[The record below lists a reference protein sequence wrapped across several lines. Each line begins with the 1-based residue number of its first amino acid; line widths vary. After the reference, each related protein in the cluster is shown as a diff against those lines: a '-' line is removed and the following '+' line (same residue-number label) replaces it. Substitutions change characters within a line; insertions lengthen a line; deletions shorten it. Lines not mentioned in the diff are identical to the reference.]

1 MDLPMLGYLFRSSHV
16 DESRQE
22 LIVLIRPTV
31 LPTPEIAA
39 LTARAEKNKMPG
51 VRATEKEVREDEQRR
66 LKQMDKAK
74 LYQPVEKP
82 PQTLTRAEALK
93 E

>member
-1 MDLPMLGYLFRSSHV
+1 V

-51 VRATEKEVREDEQRR
+51 VLATEREIRDEDAKR
-66 LKQMDKAK
+66 LKQVGREEPIPF
-74 LYQPVEKP
+74 QPVKP
-82 PQTLTRAEALK
+82 
-93 E
+93 